1 MMITLVIYDDSAER
15 RDSLELLCS
24 IHDELKCIGSFP
36 DCSKVV
42 EQITSLKPDIILM
55 DIRMP
60 GIDGIDATIQVK
72 KCVPETKIIIQTVID
87 DDDNIFNSLRAGAEG
102 YILKSTPGDKIIQ
115 SIIDV
120 YNGGAVITPSIALR
134 VTKFFNAVSEK
145 KEKDYEPLTQRE
157 KEVLK
162 LLTDGMSYK
171 MVAARL
177 DVSYYTVNAHI
188 RKIYQKLSVNSLGEA
203 VSLALKNK
211 IV

>member
-1 MMITLVIYDDSAER
+1 MIKLVIYDDSAER
-15 RDSLELLCS
+15 RESLELLCS
-24 IHDELKCIGSFP
+24 LQNEINCVGSFP
-36 DCSKVV
+36 DCSGIN
-42 EQITSLKPDIILM
+42 EQIKTLAPDLILM

-60 GIDGIDATIQVK
+60 GIDGIEATRQIK
-72 KCVPETKIIIQTVID
+72 SMAPDTRIIIQTVID

-115 SIIDV
+115 SIMDV
-120 YNGGAVITPSIALR
+120 HNGGAVITPSIALR
-134 VTKFFNAVSEK
+134 VTKFFNSVSDK
-145 KEKDYEPLTQRE
+145 NQVKAEPLTQRE

-177 DVSYYTVNAHI
+177 DISYYTVNAHI

-203 VSLALKNK
+203 VSKALKNK

>member
-1 MMITLVIYDDSAER
+1 MIKLVIYDDSAER
-15 RDSLELLCS
+15 RESLELLLS
-24 IHDELKCIGSFP
+24 LNEEIQCIGSFP
-36 DCSKVV
+36 DCTNVV
-42 EQITSLKPDIILM
+42 EQIKRLKPDIVLM

-60 GIDGIDATIQVK
+60 NVDGIQGTKLIKDNAA
-72 KCVPETKIIIQTVID
+72 ETKIIIQTVID
-87 DDDNIFNSLRAGAEG
+87 DDDNIFNSLKAGAEG

-115 SIIDV
+115 SILDV
-120 YNGGAVITPSIALR
+120 HNGGAVITPSIALR
-134 VTKFFNAVSEK
+134 ITKFFNAIQEQK
-145 KEKDYEPLTQRE
+145 PTHFEPLTHRE

-162 LLTDGMSYK
+162 LLTDGLSYK
-171 MVAARL
+171 MVAAKL

>member
-1 MMITLVIYDDSAER
+1 MIKLVIYDDSAER
-15 RDSLELLCS
+15 RESLELLLS
-24 IHDELKCIGSFP
+24 LNEEITCIGSFS

-42 EQITSLKPDIILM
+42 EQIKELKPDIVLM

-60 GIDGIDATIQVK
+60 IVDGIQGTQKIK
-72 KCVPETKIIIQTVID
+72 EISPETKIIIQTVID
-87 DDDNIFNSLRAGAEG
+87 DDDNIFNSLKAGAEG

-115 SIIDV
+115 SILDV

-134 VTKFFNAVSEK
+134 ITKFFNVIQEQK
-145 KEKDYEPLTQRE
+145 PKDFEPLTQRE

-162 LLTDGMSYK
+162 LLTDGLSYK
-171 MVAARL
+171 MVAAKL

>member
-1 MMITLVIYDDSAER
+1 MIKLVIYDDSAER
-15 RDSLELLCS
+15 RESLELLCS
-24 IHDELKCIGSFP
+24 LHSEIKCIASFP
-36 DCSKVV
+36 DCSNIK
-42 EQITSLKPDIILM
+42 EQIKSLHPDLVLM

-60 GIDGIDATIQVK
+60 GINGIEATRQIK
-72 KCVPETKIIIQTVID
+72 ELAPDIRIIIQTVID
-87 DDDNIFNSLRAGAEG
+87 DDDNIFNSLKAGAEG

-115 SIIDV
+115 SILDV
-120 YNGGAVITPSIALR
+120 HNGGAVITPSIALR
-134 VTKFFNAVSEK
+134 VTKFFNAVSEIK
-145 KEKDYEPLTQRE
+145 QIQTEPLTQRE

-177 DVSYYTVNAHI
+177 DISYYTVNAHI